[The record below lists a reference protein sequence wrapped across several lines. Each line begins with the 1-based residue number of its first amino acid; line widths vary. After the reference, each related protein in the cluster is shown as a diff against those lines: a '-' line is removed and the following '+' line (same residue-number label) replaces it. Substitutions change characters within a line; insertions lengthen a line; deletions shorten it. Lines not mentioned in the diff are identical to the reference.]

1 MDFRSFSGSS
11 AVTTT
16 GAGKMTTA
24 VSAKA
29 VEAEAAEIGHQG
41 CKHWSLDKNSAAAG
55 LVQLSFTNEDEDA
68 ACFIH
73 GCRYFNAAT
82 TSTFTVVVLLILLLE
97 LMFNTIASFDEAGTK
112 AAGFAQEPHF
122 RPH

>member
-1 MDFRSFSGSS
+1 MGFRSFSGVAA
-11 AVTTT
+11 AV
-16 GAGKMTTA
+16 GKMITTA
-24 VSAKA
+24 VSAAKA
-29 VEAEAAEIGHQG
+29 VEAAAAGIGPQG
-41 CKHWSLDKNSAAAG
+41 GKNWSLDKNSAAG
-55 LVQLSFTNEDEDA
+55 LVQSFFTNDDEDA

-82 TSTFTVVVLLILLLE
+82 TSTFTTVVLLILLLE

-122 RPH
+122 RSH

>member
-1 MDFRSFSGSS
+1 MGFRSFSGSS
-11 AVTTT
+11 VVATT
-16 GAGKMTTA
+16 GAGKITTA

-41 CKHWSLDKNSAAAG
+41 CKHWSLDKNSAAVAG
-55 LVQLSFTNEDEDA
+55 LVQLFFTYEDEDA
-68 ACFIH
+68 ACFMH

-82 TSTFTVVVLLILLLE
+82 ISTFTVVVLL
-97 LMFNTIASFDEAGTK
+97 MFNTIASLDEAGTK